1 MIEDG
6 FWLVFLFKEQIL
18 VPTMA
23 RTKAGYYM
31 GIEPVEVVDSHNQ
44 EAIEQAIIRSV
55 KRGNPSVPTPS
66 GGVEFPKSP
75 LLKYAKMKSISSF
88 DKMAKSWKFAKRDG
102 AFLIVPYRPRIDRGQ
117 EEDTERGEA
126 IPAGVPL
133 DTAVHRLVQRILDVT
148 PD

>member
-6 FWLVFLFKEQIL
+6 FWLVFLFRQQIL

-44 EAIEQAIIRSV
+44 QAIEQAIIRTV
-55 KRGNPSVPTPS
+55 KRGNPSVPTPP
-66 GGVEFPKSP
+66 GGTKFTKSL
-75 LLKYAKMKSISSF
+75 LLKYTKMKSISSF
-88 DKMAKSWKFAKRDG
+88 DKIAKSWKFAKRDG

-133 DTAVHRLVQRILDVT
+133 ETAVHRLIQRVLET
-148 PD
+148 